1 MHFISILTCL
11 VLLNQNETC
20 SEVYFTNQ
28 DVNVEKYLF
37 KKIVILIEKIPFETC
52 QCGGRGRRLSKFE
65 MEAGTNQEAC
75 LQSAFCNHLVH
86 PQLSGGLEC
95 GRVTC

>member
-52 QCGGRGRRLSKFE
+52 QG
-65 MEAGTNQEAC
+65 M
-75 LQSAFCNHLVH
+75 
-86 PQLSGGLEC
+86 
-95 GRVTC
+95 